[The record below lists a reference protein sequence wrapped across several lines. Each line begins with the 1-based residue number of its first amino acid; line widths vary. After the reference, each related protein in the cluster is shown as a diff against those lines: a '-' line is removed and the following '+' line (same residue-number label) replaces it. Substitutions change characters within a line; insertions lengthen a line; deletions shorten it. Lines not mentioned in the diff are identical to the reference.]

1 MSNDRIA
8 RGALGCIAAFMSLT
22 ALHAAFF
29 PRSFFNDFPF
39 GRGWVAA
46 EGGTYDEHLVRDVG
60 VLFLALV
67 IVTVWSA
74 WTGNGVVAVAIAW
87 LVQGVL
93 HLGYHVGHLDGL
105 AGLDRI
111 GLVASLAGIPL
122 LALVALVASH
132 NRPTAT

>member
-8 RGALGCIAAFMSLT
+8 RGALGCIALFMTLT
-22 ALHAAFF
+22 ALQAAFF
-29 PRSFFNDFPF
+29 PRSFFDDFPF

-60 VLFLALV
+60 VLFLALI

-93 HLGYHVGHLDGL
+93 HLWYHVVTSTDLTDS
-105 AGLDRI
+105 I
-111 GLVASLAGIPL
+111 GSDSSPPSLPFHYWR
-122 LALVALVASH
+122 SS
-132 NRPTAT
+132 R